1 MLLDEF
7 PAWGRLE
14 SVEES
19 LAYLAGFGIYFY
31 IIAQDIQ
38 QLIKTYGEN
47 QTITANTHIQIGFAP
62 NNPKSIKY
70 LSEMTGVTTVV
81 KPQVTTSGSRI
92 GVFQKQVSTTYQ
104 EVRRQLMT
112 EDEVMRMPKAKMDG
126 DNMIEGGDML
136 IFLAGTPAIYGKQMP
151 YFLDPIL
158 KARTGVDGRGKMG
171 QHRSKL
177 VCRAIGRHGTVEKM
191 ASGKCEERT
200 ASCDDSP

>member
-1 MLLDEF
+1 M
-7 PAWGRLE
+7 E

-31 IIAQDIQ
+31 IIAQDMQ

-126 DNMIEGGDML
+126 RQHDRGWGHAHLSGGYARHLWKADALLPRSHLEGSYRR
-136 IFLAGTPAIYGKQMP
+136 GTP
-151 YFLDPIL
+151 
-158 KARTGVDGRGKMG
+158 GRYRPD
-171 QHRSKL
+171 H
-177 VCRAIGRHGTVEKM
+177 
-191 ASGKCEERT
+191 
-200 ASCDDSP
+200 